1 MRKNNNRVFYRE
13 AEVEAPSRGIV
24 TKLITSAKTVFNSL
38 KYRDYFYLWLG
49 GWFSNVGTWIQNI
62 ALGWLVYDLTRSSLA
77 LGVVN
82 FSSSIPVFFLSFYAG
97 VVSDRVSRKAIVFW
111 SNFFPMLFAFA
122 LGALVSTGAV
132 NIYWIVALS
141 LLSGIAFTFAFPS
154 WQAIISQIVPAK
166 DLMNAI
172 ALNSVQFHASRMLGP
187 AVAGYLVAEYGTD
200 WAFYINGATFL
211 AVLVAVLLISPIPP
225 AQAEAGKRSWLKE
238 ALEGF
243 RYVRKNTA
251 VLYYLLTVALV
262 GVFGISFYSVLM
274 PVFAEEIHG
283 RGATGFGVLMSA
295 SGMGSLFGALMVA
308 WLSGRVAPQKL
319 LQLTVPAVGV
329 SLCAFSLV
337 KNYYLA
343 LFFIFLAGFFFLAT
357 NSTLNTA
364 IQLII
369 DNRYRGRV
377 MSLFVWMFMGLSPF
391 GSLMSG
397 YLGHTLSAP
406 AAVFAG
412 GIIIVICGAFLLFKI
427 RNIKTSYKSTKI

>member
-1 MRKNNNRVFYRE
+1 MEKNNNRVFYRE
-13 AEVEAPSRGIV
+13 AEVEAPSTGIV
-24 TKLITSAKTVFNSL
+24 SRLLSSARAVFTSL
-38 KYRDYFYLWLG
+38 KYRDYLSLWIG

-82 FSSSIPVFFLSFYAG
+82 FSASIPVFFLSFYAG
-97 VVSDRVSRKAIVFW
+97 VVADRVSRKAIVFW
-111 SNFFPMLFAFA
+111 SNFFPMLFAFL
-122 LGALVSTGAV
+122 LGAMVSTGTI
-132 NIYWIVALS
+132 NIYWIVVLS
-141 LLSGIAFTFAFPS
+141 LLSGIAFTFAFPA
-154 WQAIISQIVPAK
+154 WQAIISQVVPAG

-172 ALNSVQFHASRMLGP
+172 ALNSAQFHASRMVGP
-187 AVAGYLVAEYGTD
+187 AVAGYLVASYGTD
-200 WAFYINGATFL
+200 WAFYINGVTFL

-225 AQAEAGKRSWLKE
+225 AQSGRERRSWFKE

-243 RYVRKNTA
+243 AYVRANRT

-274 PVFAEEIHG
+274 PIFAEEIHG
-283 RGATGFGVLMSA
+283 RGATGLGILMSA
-295 SGMGSLFGALMVA
+295 SGMGSLVGALMVA

-319 LQLTVPAVGV
+319 LRLTVPAVGV
-329 SLCAFSLV
+329 SLCAFSLTG
-337 KNYYLA
+337 NYYLA
-343 LFFIFLAGFFFLAT
+343 LFFIFQAGFFFLAT

-377 MSLFVWMFMGLSPF
+377 MSLFVWMFLGLGPF
-391 GSLMSG
+391 GSLLSG
-397 YLGHTLSAP
+397 FLGSVLSAP

-412 GIIIVICGAFLLFKI
+412 GSIIIIFGTLLAYRI
-427 RNIKTSYKSTKI
+427 QGLQERSI